1 MEETSSA
8 PSSRSQPKQTV
19 LIVAGLY
26 AVAIG
31 PLEALADQRGP
42 QAFVVRFASMIVI
55 GCLILAWCH
64 YDSMERRQSL
74 GSWLRILVVLIGVPA
89 LLVYLFKSRGFKQG
103 LRSSGIALLCLLALF
118 VINVGSNALSG
129 LILGVY

>member
-19 LIVAGLY
+19 LIVAAVY
-26 AVAIG
+26 AVAVG
-31 PLEALADQRGP
+31 PLDALLQRNGP
-42 QAFVVRFASMIVI
+42 QAFVVHFVSMIFI
-55 GCLILAWCH
+55 GCVILAWCH
-64 YDSMERRQSL
+64 YDSLERRRPL

-89 LLVYLFKSRGFKQG
+89 LFIYLFKSRGFKQG
-103 LRSSGIALLCLLALF
+103 MRASRLAVLCLIGLSVVNL
-118 VINVGSNALSG
+118 GSNFLSG